1 MQVHPGAFPQPWP
14 PQAACGCVCL
24 TNAPGGVPAAA
35 PQECFAKDGGWSD
48 VLIQTITAIK
58 PQKKNPRRV
67 NVYLDGEFAFGLSK
81 LIAAWL
87 KVGQTLPEEKI
98 ASLQAEDERET
109 VYQKALHFLS
119 YRPRSTAEV
128 RQNLNKRN
136 VPEALIEATLERLQ
150 RSGLVNDE
158 AFARAWVENRSEFR
172 PRSKSALKMELRRKG
187 LDDEVIQSVLAEG
200 VDEEALALQAARKYV
215 RRLEARAER
224 SRSGLD
230 RSEFRLKLS
239 GFLSRR
245 GFSYSIIA
253 PAVSQVWQE
262 MRQTADGREKI
273 ENEENL

>member
-1 MQVHPGAFPQPWP
+1 M
-14 PQAACGCVCL
+14 
-24 TNAPGGVPAAA
+24 
-35 PQECFAKDGGWSD
+35 
-48 VLIQTITAIK
+48 QTITAIK

-87 KVGQTLPEEKI
+87 KVGQTLTEEKI
-98 ASLQAEDERET
+98 ASLQAEDEQES

-158 AFARAWVENRSEFR
+158 AFARAWVENRNEFR
-172 PRSKSALKMELRRKG
+172 PRSKSALRMELRRKG
-187 LDDEVIQSVLAEG
+187 LDDEVVQSVLAEG

-215 RRLEARAER
+215 RRLE
-224 SRSGLD
+224 GLD

>member
-1 MQVHPGAFPQPWP
+1 MR
-14 PQAACGCVCL
+14 
-24 TNAPGGVPAAA
+24 
-35 PQECFAKDGGWSD
+35 
-48 VLIQTITAIK
+48 TITAIE

-67 NVYLDGEFAFGLSK
+67 NVYLDGEFAFGLSR
-81 LIAAWL
+81 LVAAWL
-87 KVGQTLPEEKI
+87 KVEQALTEEKI
-98 ASLQAEDERET
+98 ASLQAEDEQET

-136 VPEALIEATLERLQ
+136 VPESLIEATLERLQ
-150 RSGLVNDE
+150 RSGLLNDE

-200 VDEEALALQAARKYV
+200 VDEEALALDAARKHV
-215 RRLEARAER
+215 RRLVARAACPACTCGAGTGGGQARER
-224 SRSGLD
+224 SRSGLE

-239 GFLSRR
+239 GFLARR

-253 PAVSQVWQE
+253 PVVTQVWQE
-262 MRQTADGREKI
+262 MSQTADGREKI
-273 ENEENL
+273 DSEENL

>member
-1 MQVHPGAFPQPWP
+1 MR
-14 PQAACGCVCL
+14 
-24 TNAPGGVPAAA
+24 
-35 PQECFAKDGGWSD
+35 
-48 VLIQTITAIK
+48 TITAIK

-150 RSGLVNDE
+150 RSGLLNDE
-158 AFARAWVENRSEFR
+158 AFARAWVENRNEFR
-172 PRSKSALKMELRRKG
+172 PRSKSALRMELRRKG
-187 LDDEVIQSVLAEG
+187 LDDEVVQSVLAEG

-224 SRSGLD
+224 SRSGLE
-230 RSEFRLKLS
+230 RSKFRVKLN
-239 GFLSRR
+239 GFLARR
-245 GFSYSIIA
+245 GFSYSTIA
-253 PAVSQVWQE
+253 PVVSQVWQE